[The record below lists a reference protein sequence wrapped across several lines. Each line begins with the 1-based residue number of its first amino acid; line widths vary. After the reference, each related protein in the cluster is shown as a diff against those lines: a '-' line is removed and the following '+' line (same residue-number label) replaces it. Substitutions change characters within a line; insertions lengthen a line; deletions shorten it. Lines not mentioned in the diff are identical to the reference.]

1 MTIDNIS
8 KALLKYL
15 KEDGS
20 YLYEFFKQRLDP
32 NKGEWLRSFT
42 VPINYM
48 REDVDLKKYEFHG
61 HYKIHTEVGI
71 IITEILYHK
80 LIFEDNNIRLN
91 NPNVNTNSL
100 IIGSIEL
107 VD

>member
-8 KALLKYL
+8 NALLEFL

-20 YLYEFFKQRLDP
+20 YLYGFFKQRLDP
-32 NKGEWLRSFT
+32 LKGEWLRSFS
-42 VPINYM
+42 VPINYI
-48 REDVDLKKYEFHG
+48 REDVDLKKYEFYR
-61 HYKIHTEVGI
+61 HYKFHTEVGI

-80 LIFEDNNIRLN
+80 LIFEDNNIQLN
-91 NPNVNTNSL
+91 NPSVNTNSL